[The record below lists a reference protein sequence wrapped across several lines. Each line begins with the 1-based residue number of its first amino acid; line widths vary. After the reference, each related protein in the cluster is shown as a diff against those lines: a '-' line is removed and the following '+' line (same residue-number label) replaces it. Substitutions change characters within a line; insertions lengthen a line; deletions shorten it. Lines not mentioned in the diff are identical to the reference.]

1 VSSIGG
7 RALGG
12 VLAAKFGAAFAY
24 ALDAVSFAASLVSL
38 WLLAAAPAAAN
49 ARRASLSSVVEGLRY
64 ARSRKELLATY
75 LIDLNAM
82 FFGMPMALFPAMA
95 EGFGPG
101 WVGWFYAMPAVGAFC
116 ASFTSG
122 WTKYVNRQGLA
133 ITVAAGLWG
142 LAIVA
147 FGLAGNLWWAL
158 FFLALA
164 GAADEISAIFRVT
177 MWNESIPD
185 HLRGRLASIEML
197 SYLSGPK
204 LGDAEAGLMAS
215 LFSVRT
221 SVVSGGVLCVAGS
234 VLLALLM
241 PAFLR
246 YDGREGR
253 LRKQLEEEIYAAATE
268 TGS

>member
-1 VSSIGG
+1 
-7 RALGG
+7 
-12 VLAAKFGAAFAY
+12 
-24 ALDAVSFAASLVSL
+24 
-38 WLLAAAPAAAN
+38 
-49 ARRASLSSVVEGLRY
+49 
-64 ARSRKELLATY
+64 
-75 LIDLNAM
+75 
-82 FFGMPMALFPAMA
+82 
-95 EGFGPG
+95 
-101 WVGWFYAMPAVGAFC
+101 
-116 ASFTSG
+116 
-122 WTKYVNRQGLA
+122 
-133 ITVAAGLWG
+133 
-142 LAIVA
+142 
-147 FGLAGNLWWAL
+147 
-158 FFLALA
+158 LA